1 MADPKQP
8 EAKTGNSKL
17 LAAAQEKAPSLT
29 AEFVQKYGLTDEVLE
44 KFARGELSPPP
55 TVGPEHTADLHYVN
69 GGWQQTP
76 VGVKPEDVGKDA
88 ISR

>member
-1 MADPKQP
+1 MADAQKDAPK
-8 EAKTGNSKL
+8 KTDSKL
-17 LAAAQEKAPSLT
+17 LKAAQEKAPNLT
-29 AEFVQKYGLTDEVLE
+29 QEFVDKYGLTDEDLA

-55 TVGPEHTADLHYVN
+55 TVGPEHTVDLHYVN
-69 GGWQQTP
+69 GGWQVTP

>member
-1 MADPKQP
+1 MADPKP
-8 EAKTGNSKL
+8 SEAKTNSKL
-17 LAAAQEKAPSLT
+17 LAAAQEKAPNLT
-29 AEFVQKYGLTDEVLE
+29 AEFVQKHGLTDEDLE

-55 TVGPEHTADLHYVN
+55 TVGPEHTVDLHYVN
-69 GGWQQTP
+69 GGWQITP

>member
-1 MADPKQP
+1 MADQKPAEPK
-8 EAKTGNSKL
+8 GNSKL

-29 AEFVQKYGLTDEVLE
+29 AEFVQKHGLTDEDLE

-55 TVGPEHTADLHYVN
+55 TAGPEHTADLHYVN

-76 VGVKPEDVGKDA
+76 VGVKPEDVGKNA